1 MVSLAQLAVFVPAA
15 ALVAVSPGANN
26 VLAMQHAMRFG
37 AREAIVALAGRLA
50 AFVLM
55 LALAAAGLAAILARS
70 QAVFEV
76 VKWLGV
82 AYLAYLGL
90 RSIAGRSP
98 TEPALQPAGA
108 VAVAG
113 RVVRARREFLTIA
126 ANPKALLLFT
136 AFLPQFVDRGEP
148 VAGQLL
154 VLGIIYIALELVAA
168 SGWALA
174 GERLRLAGLGARAR
188 RRVDQVVGGIFLGLA
203 GMLATARR

>member
-108 VAVAG
+108 VAG
-113 RVVRARREFLTIA
+113 RVVRARREFLTVA

>member
-15 ALVAVSPGANN
+15 ALVALSPGANN

-37 AREAIVALAGRLA
+37 AREAVIALAGRLA
-50 AFVLM
+50 AFLVM
-55 LALAAAGLAAILARS
+55 LALAVAGLAAILARS
-70 QAVFEV
+70 QSVFEI

-82 AYLAYLGL
+82 AYLAYLGV
-90 RSIAGRSP
+90 RSITGRSP
-98 TEPALQPAGA
+98 TQTAPQRTG
-108 VAVAG
+108 AVAG
-113 RVVRARREFLTIA
+113 RVVRARREFLTVA

-136 AFLPQFVDRGEP
+136 AFLPQFADRGEP

-154 VLGIIYIALELVAA
+154 VLGIVYIALELVAA

-188 RRVDQVVGGIFLGLA
+188 RRIDQVVGGVFLGLA